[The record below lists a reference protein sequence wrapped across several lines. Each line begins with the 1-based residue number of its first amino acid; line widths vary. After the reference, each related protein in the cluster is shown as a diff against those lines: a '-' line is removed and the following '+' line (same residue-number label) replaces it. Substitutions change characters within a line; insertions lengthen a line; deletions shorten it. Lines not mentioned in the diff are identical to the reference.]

1 MHEAR
6 NDTTEAIAQS
16 DEGRC
21 VDHISRDRS
30 CAGQPTP
37 PVRRLRHADPVSP
50 SHRTPTSPVTPEAST
65 DTGLLA
71 CVLAALE
78 DAVTALREQLTQA
91 NWRADRERQRGDEAL
106 TRADALRDRLDA
118 AQAQLAAAEDAAR
131 SACADARV
139 VQDWATAV
147 ERANAARR
155 SAGVLT
161 RLRAAW
167 RGE

>member
-1 MHEAR
+1 
-6 NDTTEAIAQS
+6 
-16 DEGRC
+16 
-21 VDHISRDRS
+21 
-30 CAGQPTP
+30 
-37 PVRRLRHADPVSP
+37 
-50 SHRTPTSPVTPEAST
+50 
-65 DTGLLA
+65 LLA
-71 CVLAALE
+71 GVLAALE

-91 NWRADRERQRGDEAL
+91 NRRAESERQRVDEAL

-118 AQAQLAAAEDAAR
+118 AQAQLAAAEDTAR

-155 SAGVLT
+155 SAGVLA